1 MHPRTTRRR
10 RRATAAALTGVL
22 LAGCA
27 GPGAPGDPAGSPA
40 PTATAPSVT
49 GPSATGPSATAAS
62 PTAAPS
68 TPRASIPPARGRWG
82 AYADRAEACAAVAE
96 DLLALALLP
105 ASLSGAPGAEQV
117 QAVEDEIAGMLAA
130 APPELTADLSR
141 VQLLV
146 DSYSEELA
154 EDPGAR
160 LDGAALDEALAPVRD
175 WLDETCRDA
184 R

>member
-10 RRATAAALTGVL
+10 RRAAAAALTGLL

-40 PTATAPSVT
+40 PSATVASTPGISATAPS
-49 GPSATGPSATAAS
+49 
-62 PTAAPS
+62 AAPS
-68 TPRASIPPARGRWG
+68 TPRASSSPARGPWG
-82 AYADRAEACAAVAE
+82 AYADRAEACAAVAD

-105 ASLSGAPGAEQV
+105 ASLSGGPRPEQV

-130 APPELTADLSR
+130 APPELAADLSR

-154 EDPGAR
+154 DDPGAR
-160 LDGAALDEALAPVRD
+160 FDGAALNEALAPVRD
-175 WLDETCRDA
+175 WLDGTCRGT

>member
-10 RRATAAALTGVL
+10 RRAAAAALTGLL

-27 GPGAPGDPAGSPA
+27 GPGAPGDPAGSGA
-40 PTATAPSVT
+40 
-49 GPSATGPSATAAS
+49 PSATGASATAPS

-68 TPRASIPPARGRWG
+68 GPRSSTPPARGPWG

-105 ASLSGAPGAEQV
+105 ASLSGEPGTEQV

-130 APPELTADLSR
+130 APPELAADLSR

-175 WLDETCRDA
+175 WLDETCRGA